1 MIGGAAATEGLWGGY
16 RVSTASHVMGLLQ
29 PKVILDLE
37 LPQFGFEV
45 LPLPPSFH
53 QLANGHHLVGWP
65 KMDRLCAEFAR
76 FSVKDAEAYPEYC
89 SQLRRV
95 APIMRRLLWEILP
108 DPGFTRISDLKDLLL
123 FTWRFRDIR
132 SYFHDVYDLFTLS
145 AFDYLS
151 RWLTSMRSRW
161 CSATIRPALPVKAS
175 AYGHPARPICC
186 SALICA
192 TATRPA
198 EFRPARGGMG
208 RIADALASSGKRHGM
223 EVRTNAEV
231 GSIIVRNGRAEG
243 VALRSGDEIA
253 AKVVIANADAKTTFL
268 NLLEPST
275 LPADFVR
282 HIRNFRAV
290 STAFKIHLAVDRL
303 PTYPNFDSSA
313 LGFDYPAQV
322 RIAPSVEYMERAY
335 DDVRQG
341 RMSRRPY
348 LTVLAPTVVD
358 FNIGAGGRSYPQ
370 YLRRPRAAGSAER
383 ARGADRRKLFSR
395 SSARPY

>member
-1 MIGGAAATEGLWGGY
+1 
-16 RVSTASHVMGLLQ
+16 
-29 PKVILDLE
+29 
-37 LPQFGFEV
+37 
-45 LPLPPSFH
+45 
-53 QLANGHHLVGWP
+53 
-65 KMDRLCAEFAR
+65 
-76 FSVKDAEAYPEYC
+76 
-89 SQLRRV
+89 
-95 APIMRRLLWEILP
+95 
-108 DPGFTRISDLKDLLL
+108 
-123 FTWRFRDIR
+123 
-132 SYFHDVYDLFTLS
+132 
-145 AFDYLS
+145 
-151 RWLTSMRSRW
+151 
-161 CSATIRPALPVKAS
+161 
-175 AYGHPARPICC
+175 
-186 SALICA
+186 
-192 TATRPA
+192 
-198 EFRPARGGMG
+198 
-208 RIADALASSGKRHGM
+208 M

-383 ARGADRRKLFSR
+383 ARGRHPKEALFEIVRETLLEYAPGFDEAILHKQILVPMDFQRIFALPGGHPHHGDISPDQLFFRRPAPHFANYRTPVERLYLCGASTHPGGGVSGVPGHNAARVVLKDWKRR
-395 SSARPY
+395 SIR